1 MMWIK
6 QLISEQKSVD
16 WTVVYFF
23 FPPFL
28 FKAIHIFLWLQW
40 YQQTCTATPL
50 LLLINCVSF
59 LQSYENYQIER
70 AINILNRIH
79 KLFKLEKKKR
89 RQTIKLNIKQ
99 GGS

>member
-1 MMWIK
+1 MILK
-6 QLISEQKSVD
+6 YTVNDVD
-16 WTVVYFF
+16 QTINLRAKICWLDSGVFF

-79 KLFKLEKKKR
+79 KLFKLEKK
-89 RQTIKLNIKQ
+89 NEDKQ
-99 GGS
+99 